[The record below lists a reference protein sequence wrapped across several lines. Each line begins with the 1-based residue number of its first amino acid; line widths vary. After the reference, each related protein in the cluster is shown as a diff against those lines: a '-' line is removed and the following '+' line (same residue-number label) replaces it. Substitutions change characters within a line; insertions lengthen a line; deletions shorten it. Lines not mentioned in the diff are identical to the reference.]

1 MSIFGVKYCNVN
13 KKCQL
18 SPVPPDCE
26 GINKMLVMDVAKIHN
41 PLQFHTIYLIQ
52 FSFFFVSVRREYSLH
67 IRFPYNPFDLFGL
80 KDGKILNAVAANM
93 AALTELPRLE
103 CKYVVSFY
111 IKSQPIFQ
119 ICALDSQLFIKFR

>member
-26 GINKMLVMDVAKIHN
+26 GINRMLDTDIAKDSIKK
-41 PLQFHTIYLIQ
+41 FHTIYLIQ

-103 CKYVVSFY
+103 CKYVLSFC
-111 IKSQPIFQ
+111 IKSLP
-119 ICALDSQLFIKFR
+119 D